1 MDYKSK
7 LQTNNTTFREN
18 NTDLQA
24 ILNTIN
30 SLPNAG
36 STEAINLDAEIT
48 EQEGLI
54 DQIQAALEGKA
65 VSGGVT
71 PPEYS
76 MVSTVINYD
85 TAYTVNVSYLGLNE
99 DGILEKKMES
109 FNGIGNIT
117 IQSSNCSLIDCYIN
131 TPWLEPVVGV
141 NWEYDNINTGYQDA
155 YKHHNIIS
163 TDSRWLVLYPGGIF
177 TITVQQGGLAQ

>member
-7 LQTNNTTFREN
+7 LQINNTTFRDN

-65 VSGGVT
+65 VSGEIT
-71 PPEYS
+71 PPENNI
-76 MVSTVINYD
+76 VSTVINYNTD
-85 TAYTVNVSYLGLNE
+85 YRVVISYLGLNE
-99 DGILEKKMES
+99 NGILEKKQES
-109 FNGIGNIT
+109 FNGTGNIT
-117 IQSSNCSLIDCYIN
+117 IQSSDRSLIDCSIVAFLDP
-131 TPWLEPVVGV
+131 TVSV
-141 NWEYDNINTGYQDA
+141 NWEDDNVNTGYQDA
-155 YKHHNIIS
+155 YKHYNIIS
-163 TDSRWLVLYPGGIF
+163 IDSSWLVLYPGGIF
-177 TITVQQGGLAQ
+177 TITIRGGDLTQ